1 VQAGTTPNQRVYIL
15 SVPTLIAGYIGDAKL
30 ESTLLAI
37 DQKGTLPLGYSG
49 VVVSTV
55 QTGTFTPTVAWSGD
69 TLPTTAT
76 GITEMIQK
84 LQTAYN
90 TSAYSGASQISA
102 LISTTGSTALLNYGN
117 GLLSNALGG
126 NAVTLAT
133 NTNTTTTITCSTG
146 YILVP

>member
-1 VQAGTTPNQRVYIL
+1 VQAGTTPNQRVYVL

-30 ESTLLAI
+30 ESTLLSI

-49 VVVSTV
+49 VVFSTA
-55 QTGTFTPTVAWSGD
+55 QTGAFTPTVAWSGD

-76 GITEMIQK
+76 GITDLVTK
-84 LQTAYN
+84 LQTTYS

-117 GLLSNALGG
+117 SLLKNNLGG
-126 NAVTLAT
+126 NVVAVNT
-133 NTNTTTTITCSTG
+133 NTNTAITCDTG